1 MKKRKEENRTSIV
14 LDAEMHQGKVKIM
27 QTVFF
32 IFFIFISLLFLL
44 PIVWILLSAFKDTQ
58 EFMQLTPALF
68 PKEIDLSK
76 MYRVWEKTK
85 LGRAYWSTLIMVA
98 GQVFFAIFCCGLGG
112 YVLSRI
118 KPIGSRAVLVVVLW
132 SMMMPSNLSMV
143 PLFISFTKEIPIL
156 GVNMMDS
163 YVPFWIMAGAN
174 AFYTLLFKSFFDGIP
189 KTYLEA
195 ARIDG
200 STELGIFAR
209 VILPLSKPV
218 FISVAIL
225 VVTSEWGQFLWPSL
239 VIKDE
244 ALRPIGLLLYQIQ
257 SNLSV
262 DEYMMAMIFVIIPP
276 VIFFV
281 LFQKYIMEGISI
293 GGIKG

>member
-1 MKKRKEENRTSIV
+1 M
-14 LDAEMHQGKVKIM
+14 
-27 QTVFF
+27 
-32 IFFIFISLLFLL
+32 
-44 PIVWILLSAFKDTQ
+44 
-58 EFMQLTPALF
+58 
-68 PKEIDLSK
+68 
-76 MYRVWEKTK
+76 
-85 LGRAYWSTLIMVA
+85 
-98 GQVFFAIFCCGLGG
+98 
-112 YVLSRI
+112 
-118 KPIGSRAVLVVVLW
+118 VLW

-209 VILPLSKPV
+209 VILPLSTPG